1 MSQLCD
7 GILCR
12 LTARTGRSDK
22 GEILA
27 VQLGKKQTGQIKN
40 EKQSIKRGHNN
51 KLQTVTDTQQDIT
64 TTCKLSL
71 TQNRT

>member
-7 GILCR
+7 SNQYK
-12 LTARTGRSDK
+12 LTARIGGSAK

-27 VQLGKKQTGQIKN
+27 AELGKKQTGQIKN
-40 EKQSIKRGHNN
+40 EKESIKRGQNN

-64 TTCKLSL
+64 TSCKLSL
-71 TQNRT
+71 THNRT